1 MIARSGRAGLAS
13 FVVVGWLCAM
23 AALAPRDA
31 CGQTLS
37 LDFQKADV
45 RSVLRL
51 LGEIAGL
58 NLVIDPDVSGQIDVR
73 LTDVPWQQAFDV
85 VLTSARLRA
94 TPDGLVVRVASQ
106 QRWLAEAAERG
117 REAELLMA
125 SGERVLLTRILSYAR
140 AADVMPILA
149 KGALSPRGDVQVDAR
164 TNTLVVRDVPA
175 HLTQVETLVATLD
188 VPQSQVEIEARILQ
202 TSRDVARTLGVAWGL
217 GRLPTTAFGATAP
230 TGAALTGRVA
240 TTGPEAV
247 EALPAAV
254 ALAADAPTSAI
265 GVRLGSLP
273 AIAGLDLAIS
283 AMERRG
289 EGRVLSTPRV
299 STQNNVEAE
308 ITQGVQIPVQT
319 QANNSIAVS
328 FKDAALTLRV
338 RPQITSAGT
347 IIMRVVLENAAPDY
361 SRSVNGIPPID
372 TQRAV
377 TTVLVADGETTV
389 IGGIATQR
397 VQESTGR
404 TPGLHRVPWL
414 GRLFRRD
421 DRSDDQ
427 RELLIFITPRI
438 TRSTG
443 GAGSTPRQ

>member
-1 MIARSGRAGLAS
+1 MTPRAVRPLLRLAAVGAVWATL
-13 FVVVGWLCAM
+13 VVVPR
-23 AALAPRDA
+23 AAQS
-31 CGQTLS
+31 QTIS

-51 LGEIAGL
+51 LGDIAGL

-73 LTDVPWQQAFDV
+73 LTDVPWAQAFEV
-85 VLTSARLRA
+85 ILTSARLRA

-106 QRWLAEAAERG
+106 QRWLAEATDRG

-125 SGERVLLTRILSYAR
+125 SGERALLTRTLNYAR
-140 AADVMPILA
+140 AADLMPLLL

-164 TNTLVVRDVPA
+164 TNTLIIRDVSA
-175 HLTQVETLVATLD
+175 HLTQAEALVSTLD
-188 VPQSQVEIEARILQ
+188 VPQAQVEIEARIVQ
-202 TSRDVARTLGVAWGL
+202 TSRDVARALGVAWGL
-217 GRLPTTAFGATAP
+217 GRPVGSSDGAVV
-230 TGAALTGRVA
+230 TGRGLSGRVDQA
-240 TTGPEAV
+240 GGSDAPPPAV
-247 EALPAAV
+247 T
-254 ALAADAPTSAI
+254 LAADAPTSAVGI
-265 GVRLGSLP
+265 RLGLAP
-273 AIAGLDLAIS
+273 ALAGLDVAIS

-361 SRSVNGIPPID
+361 SRSVN
-372 TQRAV
+372 V
-377 TTVLVADGETTV
+377 
-389 IGGIATQR
+389 
-397 VQESTGR
+397 ES
-404 TPGLHRVPWL
+404 P
-414 GRLFRRD
+414 
-421 DRSDDQ
+421 
-427 RELLIFITPRI
+427 
-438 TRSTG
+438 
-443 GAGSTPRQ
+443 

>member
-1 MIARSGRAGLAS
+1 MMAGVMGRRLPRLVAVALLTAVAAS
-13 FVVVGWLCAM
+13 SPGTAHS
-23 AALAPRDA
+23 
-31 CGQTLS
+31 QTLS

-51 LGEIAGL
+51 LGEVAGL

-73 LTDVPWQQAFDV
+73 LTDVPWEQAFDV

-106 QRWLAEAAERG
+106 QRLLSEAAERG

-125 SGERVLLTRILSYAR
+125 SGERVLLTRTLSYAR
-140 AADVMPILA
+140 AAEVMPILV

-164 TNTLVVRDVPA
+164 TNTLVIRVVPA
-175 HLTQVETLVATLD
+175 HLSQAESLVATLD
-188 VPQSQVEIEARILQ
+188 VPQAQVEIEARILQ
-202 TSRDVARTLGVAWGL
+202 TSRDVARALGVAWGL
-217 GRLPTTAFGATAP
+217 GRPAGSADGLPVSGA
-230 TGAALTGRVA
+230 GLTGRIEA
-240 TTGPEAV
+240 PGTGD
-247 EALPAAV
+247 ALPAAV
-254 ALAADAPTSAI
+254 TLAADAATSAV
-265 GVRLGSLP
+265 GVRVGSLP
-273 AIAGLDLAIS
+273 GLSGLDLAIS

-377 TTVLVADGETTV
+377 TTVLVADGDTTV

-397 VQESTGR
+397 VQQSTGR

-421 DRSDDQ
+421 DHSDDQ

-438 TRSTG
+438 TRATG
-443 GAGSTPRQ
+443 SSPGVPRQ

>member
-1 MIARSGRAGLAS
+1 MSARSGRARLAS
-13 FVVVGWLCAM
+13 FVVVGWLCAL

-37 LDFQKADV
+37 LDFQRADV

-125 SGERVLLTRILSYAR
+125 SGERVLLTRTLSYAR

-175 HLTQVETLVATLD
+175 HLAQVETLVATLD
-188 VPQSQVEIEARILQ
+188 VPQAQVEIEARILQ
-202 TSRDVARTLGVAWGL
+202 TSRDVARTLGVTWGL
-217 GRLPTTAFGATAP
+217 GRLPSTAIGAAATTGS
-230 TGAALTGRVA
+230 ALTGRIE
-240 TTGPEAV
+240 TTESGDAP
-247 EALPAAV
+247 PAAV

-265 GVRLGSLP
+265 GVRLGSVP

-438 TRSTG
+438 TRSAG

>member
-1 MIARSGRAGLAS
+1 MTPRAVRLLLRLAAVGAVWAS
-13 FVVVGWLCAM
+13 VVVVPR
-23 AALAPRDA
+23 AA
-31 CGQTLS
+31 QSQSIS

-51 LGEIAGL
+51 LGDIAGL

-73 LTDVPWQQAFDV
+73 LTDVPWAQAFEV
-85 VLTSARLRA
+85 ILTSARLRA

-106 QRWLAEAAERG
+106 QRWLAEATDRG

-125 SGERVLLTRILSYAR
+125 SGERALLTRTLNYAR
-140 AADVMPILA
+140 AADLVPLLL

-164 TNTLVVRDVPA
+164 TNTLIIRDVSA
-175 HLTQVETLVATLD
+175 HLTHAEALVSTLD
-188 VPQSQVEIEARILQ
+188 VPQAQVEIEARIVQ
-202 TSRDVARTLGVAWGL
+202 TSRDVARALGVAWGL
-217 GRLPTTAFGATAP
+217 GRPVGSADGAVVS
-230 TGAALTGRVA
+230 GRGLSGRVDHA
-240 TTGPEAV
+240 GGTDAPPPAV
-247 EALPAAV
+247 T
-254 ALAADAPTSAI
+254 LAADAATSAV
-265 GVRLGSLP
+265 GMRLGLVP
-273 AIAGLDLAIS
+273 ALVGLDVAIS

-289 EGRVLSTPRV
+289 EGRVLSTPRI

-377 TTVLVADGETTV
+377 TTVLVADGDTTV

-397 VQESTGR
+397 VQESRGR
-404 TPGLHRVPWL
+404 TPGLHRVPVL
-414 GRLFRRD
+414 GRLFQRD

-438 TRSTG
+438 TG
-443 GAGSTPRQ
+443 GPGAGVPSAPRQ

>member
-1 MIARSGRAGLAS
+1 MMARPGRARLAS
-13 FVVVGWLCAM
+13 CALIGWLCVT

-37 LDFQKADV
+37 LDFQQADV

-125 SGERVLLTRILSYAR
+125 SGERVLLTRTLSYAR

-188 VPQSQVEIEARILQ
+188 VPQAQVEIEARILQ
-202 TSRDVARTLGVAWGL
+202 TSRDVARALGVTWGI
-217 GRLPTTAFGATAP
+217 GRSPATVSGATGL
-230 TGAALTGRVA
+230 TGAGVTGRVA
-240 TTGPEAV
+240 TAGLGDAPPT
-247 EALPAAV
+247 AV
-254 ALAADAPTSAI
+254 ALAADAPTSAV

-273 AIAGLDLAIS
+273 AISGLDVALS

-438 TRSTG
+438 TRGAG
-443 GAGSTPRQ
+443 GAVSTPRQ

>member
-1 MIARSGRAGLAS
+1 MMARSIPGRLVTRTAVAVLLTLTA
-13 FVVVGWLCAM
+13 VM
-23 AALAPRDA
+23 PREA
-31 CGQTLS
+31 RSQTLS

-51 LGEIAGL
+51 LGEVAGL

-73 LTDVPWQQAFDV
+73 LTDVPWDQAFDV

-106 QRWLAEAAERG
+106 QRLLTEAAERG

-125 SGERVLLTRILSYAR
+125 SGERVLLTRTLSYAR
-140 AADVMPILA
+140 AADLMPILT

-164 TNTLVVRDVPA
+164 TNTLIIRDVPA
-175 HLTQVETLVATLD
+175 HLTQAATLVATLD
-188 VPQSQVEIEARILQ
+188 VPQAQVEIEARIVQ
-202 TSRDVARTLGVAWGL
+202 TSRDVARALGVAWGI
-217 GRLPTTAFGATAP
+217 GRPVGADDGATAMEGAGVTGRVGA
-230 TGAALTGRVA
+230 TGAADA
-240 TTGPEAV
+240 P
-247 EALPAAV
+247 PQAV
-254 ALAADAPTSAI
+254 ALATDAATSAV
-265 GVRLGSLP
+265 GVRIGALP
-273 AIAGLDLAIS
+273 ALAGLDLAIS

-377 TTVLVADGETTV
+377 TTVLVADGDTTV

-397 VQESTGR
+397 VQQATGR
-404 TPGLHRVPWL
+404 TPGLHRMPWL

-421 DRSDDQ
+421 ERSDDQ

-438 TRSTG
+438 TRGAGTAGGG
-443 GAGSTPRQ
+443 GAQ

>member
-1 MIARSGRAGLAS
+1 VSALQTRSALRALVVWLAMA
-13 FVVVGWLCAM
+13 VVVLM
-23 AALAPRDA
+23 PVEAP
-31 CGQTLS
+31 GQTLS
-37 LDFQKADV
+37 IDFQKADV
-45 RSVLRL
+45 RAVLRL
-51 LGEIAGL
+51 LGEVAGL

-106 QRWLAEAAERG
+106 QRLLAEAADRG
-117 REAELLMA
+117 RDAELLTA
-125 SGERVLLTRILSYAR
+125 SGERVLLTRTLSYAR
-140 AADVMPILA
+140 AADVMPILV
-149 KGALSPRGDVQVDAR
+149 KGALSPRGEVQVDAR
-164 TNTLVVRDVPA
+164 TNTLIVRDVPA
-175 HLTQVETLVATLD
+175 HLTQAEALVTTLD
-188 VPQSQVEIEARILQ
+188 VPQAQVEIEARILQ
-202 TSRDVARTLGVAWGL
+202 TSRDVARALGVAWGVGRSAGEGTVGPGVS
-217 GRLPTTAFGATAP
+217 GRLEASGDSDAP
-230 TGAALTGRVA
+230 PPAVSLPAGAA
-240 TTGPEAV
+240 
-247 EALPAAV
+247 
-254 ALAADAPTSAI
+254 TSGL
-265 GVRLGSLP
+265 GVRLGAVPGLT
-273 AIAGLDLAIS
+273 GLDLAIS

-319 QANNSIAVS
+319 QANNSIAVT

-397 VQESTGR
+397 VQQSTGR
-404 TPGLHRVPWL
+404 TPGLHRVPLL

-438 TRSTG
+438 TRG
-443 GAGSTPRQ
+443 GGHGDGPGQRW

>member
-1 MIARSGRAGLAS
+1 MMARSIPGRLVTRTAVAVLLTLAA
-13 FVVVGWLCAM
+13 VM
-23 AALAPRDA
+23 PREA
-31 CGQTLS
+31 RSQTLS

-51 LGEIAGL
+51 LGEVAGL

-73 LTDVPWQQAFDV
+73 LTDVPWDQAFDV

-106 QRWLAEAAERG
+106 QRLLTEAAERG

-125 SGERVLLTRILSYAR
+125 SGERVLLTRTLSYAR
-140 AADVMPILA
+140 AADLMPILT

-164 TNTLVVRDVPA
+164 TNTLIIRDVPA
-175 HLTQVETLVATLD
+175 HLTQAETLVATLD
-188 VPQSQVEIEARILQ
+188 VPQAQVEIEARIVQ
-202 TSRDVARTLGVAWGL
+202 TSRDVARALGVAWGI
-217 GRLPTTAFGATAP
+217 GRPAGADDGGTAADGAGVTGRVGA
-230 TGAALTGRVA
+230 TGAADA
-240 TTGPEAV
+240 P
-247 EALPAAV
+247 PQAV
-254 ALAADAPTSAI
+254 ALATDAATSAV
-265 GVRLGSLP
+265 GVRIGALP
-273 AIAGLDLAIS
+273 ALAGLDLAIS

-377 TTVLVADGETTV
+377 TTVLVADGDTTV

-397 VQESTGR
+397 VQQATGR
-404 TPGLHRVPWL
+404 TPGLHRMPWL

-421 DRSDDQ
+421 ERSDDQ

-438 TRSTG
+438 TRGAGTAGGG
-443 GAGSTPRQ
+443 GAQ